1 MCKSCLFLD
10 QRLRSRPLPK
20 LSTFR
25 ARFLMPLPR
34 TTTRTQEEAEVQVD
48 EQAPHCVHGVIWQ
61 SVEVEHDLSHAKMP
75 LDP

>member
-1 MCKSCLFLD
+1 
-10 QRLRSRPLPK
+10 
-20 LSTFR
+20 
-25 ARFLMPLPR
+25 MPLPR